1 MKSGLMMAISHGC
14 YASVAIPD
22 PKLGPRK
29 VDVETMYNV
38 ERYRPSYRTK
48 LGLPIFLT
56 RA

>member
-1 MKSGLMMAISHGC
+1 MMAIYHGC
-14 YASVAIPD
+14 YAAVAIPD

-38 ERYRPSYRTK
+38 ERYRPNYKNK